1 MSNATLAMLTL
12 EAVRFGS
19 GDDPAAVVVVTVQ
32 KTPDTIST
40 CLPLALLSGETQT
53 NPARGTASGHLLYPM
68 SAALVDLENGQAL
81 QYADTPY
88 LPSSTRPGTQLDV
101 YGIAGHSAN
110 RVPLAARLLLHL
122 GYTWEVVRTA
132 FAATSMNAETFA
144 HWRTVTDP
152 DTWAAY
158 DAICRVDRA
167 LTANNHSDHS
177 GPYSDLVAA
186 LLLNHAPDY
195 CSELCR
201 TWLATARED
210 GPPR

>member
-53 NPARGTASGHLLYPM
+53 NTARGTASGHLLYPM

-81 QYADTPY
+81 QYTDTPY

-167 LTANNHSDHS
+167 LKKADSRSID
-177 GPYSDLVAA
+177 SDLVAA
-186 LLLNHAPDY
+186 LVLDLPPDN

-201 TWLATARED
+201 EWLATARED

>member
-81 QYADTPY
+81 QYTDTPY

-167 LTANNHSDHS
+167 LKKADSRSID
-177 GPYSDLVAA
+177 SDLVAA
-186 LLLNHAPDY
+186 LVLDLPPDN

-201 TWLATARED
+201 EWLATARED

>member
-167 LTANNHSDHS
+167 LKKADSRSID
-177 GPYSDLVAA
+177 SDLVAA
-186 LLLNHAPDY
+186 LVLDLPPDN

-201 TWLATARED
+201 EWLATARED